1 MERMTVDEVRQHFE
15 TIVDRVDAEG
25 LTVELERDHRVVAR
39 LVPGIPSS
47 GMTMMEFGEFLASLP
62 SLGDDS
68 EAFERDIEE
77 MRTFQLPERDPWQ
90 S

>member
-1 MERMTVDEVRQHFE
+1 MERMTVDEARRQFE
-15 TIVDRVDAEG
+15 SIVDRVDAEG
-25 LTVELERDHRVVAR
+25 VTVELERDDRVVAR

-77 MRTFQLPERDPWQ
+77 MRNFHLPEADPWQ

>member
-1 MERMTVDEVRQHFE
+1 
-15 TIVDRVDAEG
+15 
-25 LTVELERDHRVVAR
+25 
-39 LVPGIPSS
+39 
-47 GMTMMEFGEFLASLP
+47 MTMMEFGEFLASLP